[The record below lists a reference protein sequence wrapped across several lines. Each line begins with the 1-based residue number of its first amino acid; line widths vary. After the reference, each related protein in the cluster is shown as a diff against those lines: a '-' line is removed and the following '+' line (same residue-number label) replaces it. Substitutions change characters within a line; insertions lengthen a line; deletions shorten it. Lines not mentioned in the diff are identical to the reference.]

1 MRPILFVVLSIL
13 LFTSACVQPAST
25 PSSVTGRNPFT
36 PEPAAVQCIAADL
49 QVSSSSSQDDAGAIS
64 LGITLINQSGHAC
77 SVQPPAQVSL
87 VSGNQPLDVQLAQ
100 AQTDAL
106 PLKIATGESI
116 ILLLNWRNYC
126 GEKLQNTLGLRL
138 NLSATETLTMTPH
151 LPALPRCEDAKKPS
165 MLTVSPYSYP
175 P

>member
-25 PSSVTGRNPFT
+25 PSSITGRNPFT
-36 PEPAAVQCIAADL
+36 PEPVAPLCIAADL
-49 QVSSSSSQDDAGAIS
+49 QVSSNAREDDGAVS
-64 LGITLINQSGHAC
+64 LGITLINQSGHTC
-77 SVQPPAQVSL
+77 NVQPPAQVSL
-87 VSGNQPLDVQLAQ
+87 LNGDQPLDVQIVQ
-100 AQTDAL
+100 TQTDAL

-116 ILLLNWRNYC
+116 VLLLNWRNYC

-138 NLSATETLTMTPH
+138 NLSASETLTMTPD
-151 LPALPRCEDAKKPS
+151 LPALPHCYDAKKPS
-165 MLTVSPYSYP
+165 TLTVSPYSYP